1 MMKSLF
7 SGVAGLR
14 THQTKMDVI
23 GNNIANVN
31 TTSFKSQSI
40 TFSDLMYQTTQSAT
54 AASETKGGVNPRQIG
69 LGSKSGAIGTAIDTQ
84 GATQTTNNP
93 FDMMITGDS
102 FFIVNDGAQTK
113 YTRDGS
119 FYVDGAGNLAMQSTG
134 YYVYGWSAV
143 EDTTTGEITVN
154 TNGGIGKLQIMS
166 AENTTYP
173 PAGTTQGVV
182 SGNIDANDTNVTSDS
197 GKTVTLEF
205 YDNLGYLYTAKFS
218 VRDVDN
224 LEHTYTFTLDDILD
238 SDGNTIG
245 ADKMQ
250 YVSFTDSETG
260 NGQTTVSPT
269 GYTVSSYTDT
279 AITLKSST
287 TYTDIARS
295 GDVSDLSALFAQYPN
310 FFREI
315 YEIDDDAIEAYISA
329 GSATDTT
336 VNYSIASDGT
346 LTITTSTVAD
356 TEGSVTSSLKSN
368 YNYTSDFIY
377 TNGTTNYTLPTS
389 AYLDVDTY
397 GDILTAVF
405 DVDLTSYSDS
415 ATYMVSGS
423 AASPTLTI
431 TDNGTS
437 VSVSTLNS
445 DISVAS
451 GATATISIS
460 DGSNN
465 LIAAS
470 ITPDDSYDISSYAD
484 ADALFT
490 AYGYTASDYTDG
502 TVGTDGSFQIDS
514 NGKITITYNYEKT
527 TTSSTNYSVAN
538 SSVSSYDSSTISY
551 ASSVYEDIDRV
562 GYVTDITK
570 STTTA
575 NFFKNVYDLDTS
587 SLDST
592 ETYEILSDG
601 TLVLQNNNVTMTF
614 NPKTGAIVTPSGKIT
629 MDFNQN
635 AVDSNG
641 QLFMAGFTDVAMD
654 LSTITNYNTKGTST
668 IKAVK
673 GDLSSLNTGRSVGEM
688 NGITIGTDGKINAT
702 YSNGQTKLLGQ
713 IATAQFANASGLSH
727 EGDNLYTETLNSGT
741 ATVQDI
747 TVDGGYM
754 NTGVLEMSNV
764 DLSNEFT
771 NMITTQRGFQA
782 NSRIITVSDTLLEE
796 LTNLKR

>member
-713 IATAQFANASGLSH
+713 IASAEFANASGLSH

>member
-260 NGQTTVSPT
+260 NGQTTVTPT
-269 GYTVSSYTDT
+269 GYTVSTYTDT

-287 TYTDIARS
+287 TYTDIPRS
-295 GDVSDLSALFAQYPN
+295 GDSSDLSSLYAQYPN

-315 YEIDDDAIEAYISA
+315 YEIDDEVIENYITA
-329 GSATDTT
+329 GSSSDTT
-336 VNYSIASDGT
+336 VTYSIASDGT
-346 LTITTSTVAD
+346 LTIATSTTAD
-356 TEGSVTSSLKSN
+356 AEGTETSNLKSS
-368 YNYTSDFIY
+368 YKYSSDFIY
-377 TNGTTNYTLPTS
+377 TDGTTNYTLPTNIF
-389 AYLDVDTY
+389 LDKDEY
-397 GDILTAVF
+397 GDILTTVF
-405 DVDLTSYSDS
+405 DVDLSSYSDS
-415 ATYMVSGS
+415 ATYMVSGT

-431 TDNGTS
+431 TDGGSS

-445 DISVAS
+445 GISAAS
-451 GATATISIS
+451 GATQTISIY

-465 LIAAS
+465 LVAPS
-470 ITPDDSYDISSYAD
+470 ITPDDSYEISSYAN
-484 ADALFT
+484 ADALFA
-490 AYGYTASDYTDG
+490 AYGYTASNYTDG

-514 NGKITITYNYEKT
+514 SGKITITYNYEKT

-538 SSVSSYDSSTISY
+538 SSVSSYDSSNISY

-575 NFFKNVYDLDTS
+575 NFFKNVYGLDTS
-587 SLDST
+587 KLDST

-614 NPKTGAIVTPSGKIT
+614 NPKTGALVTPSGKIT